1 MSEELS
7 DRVHRLLTETSSALE
22 EFPNETDEVVEN
34 LERDGLGERA
44 AEAAEL
50 FETTDA
56 DELLAAL
63 GLTDGEEGPGSIPGA
78 ILTGDPAE
86 VAELRALMTLSRLS
100 PEGEEELDAD
110 TVEPAIETL
119 RETLGGRYGDESSD
133 AETDA
138 SSSPADAHGKQSE
151 EASESGPD
159 GEAIK
164 SAMQSALSGV
174 RNELGGV
181 TGSESDE
188 DSGLLGS
195 SDEDG
200 GLLDRDSDEEDGG
213 LLEGVAGE
221 GGLLDRD
228 GDEEDSGLLD
238 RDSDDEDEEDG
249 DGLLGGEE
257 GLQGSDEGL
266 AEQEA
271 GHSGG
276 RAYLR
281 TMPRQDRADM
291 RAVRRHSTMPER

>member
-7 DRVHRLLTETSSALE
+7 DRVHRLLTETSSVLE
-22 EFPNETDEVVEN
+22 ELPEETDEVVEY

-44 AEAAEL
+44 AQAAEL
-50 FETTDA
+50 FETTDV

-63 GLTDGEEGPGSIPGA
+63 GLTDGEEGPGSVPGA

-86 VAELRALMTLSRLS
+86 VTDLRALMALSRLS
-100 PEGEEELDAD
+100 PEDEEDLDTD

-119 RETLGGRYGDESSD
+119 QETIRGRYGDESNN

-138 SSSPADAHGKQSE
+138 SSSPADADGKQSE
-151 EASESGPD
+151 DASESDTD

-164 SAMQSALSGV
+164 SAMQSALSEV
-174 RNELGGV
+174 RDELGV
-181 TGSESDE
+181 GSEGE
-188 DSGLLGS
+188 

-200 GLLDRDSDEEDGG
+200 GLLDRGDED
-213 LLEGVAGE
+213 

-228 GDEEDSGLLD
+228 EEGGGLLD
-238 RDSDDEDEEDG
+238 RDDEDGGLLDRGDDEDED
-249 DGLLGGEE
+249 
-257 GLQGSDEGL
+257 DEGM
-266 AEQEA
+266 ADQGVGPSE
-271 GHSGG
+271 G

-291 RAVRRHSTMPER
+291 RALGRHSTMPKR